1 MSIWKTIE
9 TTLKDEIRQG
19 HYGPGDKLATEAALA
34 ARFGVNR
41 HTVRRALAELAA
53 QDLVISRR
61 GAGVFVRHAPTDY
74 PIGTRV
80 RFHQNLKAAGKIPG
94 KKILAFETRRANAQ
108 EAQALTLEEG
118 AKVHVYDGLSLSDG
132 HPIAVF
138 RSVFPADRFPEMRKA
153 LTEMN
158 SVTAALSHHGVA
170 DYTRAETRLSA
181 RSCPAAEARHLGL
194 REGAPALFS
203 EGINVDSQGLPV
215 ELGLTWFAGDRVTL
229 TLEGADTGDTSH
241 K

>member
-1 MSIWKTIE
+1 MSIWKTIHDS
-9 TTLKDEIRQG
+9 LLQDIQNG
-19 HYGPGDKLATEAALA
+19 QYGPGDKLPTEAALA

-61 GAGVFVRHAPTDY
+61 GAGVFVQHAPTDY
-74 PIGTRV
+74 PLGARV
-80 RFHQNLKAAGKIPG
+80 RFHQNLRAAGKIPG
-94 KKILAFETRRANAQ
+94 KKMLAFETRRANAQ
-108 EAQALTLEEG
+108 EAQALALEEG

-138 RSVFPADRFPEMRKA
+138 RSIFPAERFPEMQQA

-158 SVTAALSHHGVA
+158 SVTAALAHHGVA
-170 DYTRAETRLSA
+170 DFTRAETRLSA
-181 RSCPAAEARHLGL
+181 RPCPATQARHLGL
-194 REGAPALFS
+194 RDGAPALFS
-203 EGINVDSQGLPV
+203 EGINVDRQGRPV
-215 ELGLTWFAGDRVTL
+215 ELGLTWFAGERVTL
-229 TLEGADTGDTSH
+229 TLEGTETAHTSH

>member
-61 GAGVFVRHAPTDY
+61 GAGVFVQHAPTDY
-74 PIGTRV
+74 PIGARV

-94 KKILAFETRRANAQ
+94 KQMLAFETRRANAQ
-108 EAQALTLEEG
+108 EAQALKLDEG
-118 AKVHVYDGLSLSDG
+118 ASVHVYDGLSLSDG

-138 RSVFPADRFPEMRKA
+138 RSVFPADRFPEMQTG
-153 LTEMN
+153 TERYELGHSGARPSRGCGLHPRGDP
-158 SVTAALSHHGVA
+158 SVGPILPRH
-170 DYTRAETRLSA
+170 RSA
-181 RSCPAAEARHLGL
+181 SSWPARRGS
-194 REGAPALFS
+194 GALFR
-203 EGINVDSQGLPV
+203 GHQCGWRWHPGRAWLDLVRWGP
-215 ELGLTWFAGDRVTL
+215 RH
-229 TLEGADTGDTSH
+229 ADA
-241 K
+241 

>member
-9 TTLKDEIRQG
+9 TTLKDEIRKG

-74 PIGTRV
+74 PIGARV

-94 KKILAFETRRANAQ
+94 KKMLAFETRRSNAQ
-108 EAQALTLEEG
+108 ETQALKLEDG
-118 AKVHVYDGLSLSDG
+118 AAVHVYDGLSLSDG

-138 RSVFPADRFPEMRKA
+138 RSVFPAERFPDMQKV
-153 LTEMN
+153 LSDTN
-158 SVTAALSHHGVA
+158 SVTAALAHHGVA

-181 RSCPAAEARHLGL
+181 RSCPATEARHLGL

-203 EGINVDSQGLPV
+203 EGINVDHAGVPV

-229 TLEGADTGDTSH
+229 TLDGGDST
-241 K
+241 